1 MESNPFDALALARSM
16 ADWRRSERVSFE
28 HLLPLAEKV
37 LAEVDGVIDPELR
50 SSVTP
55 QSVLLRFIVRFI
67 NDDPLDFRGG
77 MTPEEFEEC
86 CETGRA

>member
-16 ADWRRSERVSFE
+16 ADWRRAEHFSFE
-28 HLLPLAEKV
+28 QMLPLAEKV

-55 QSVLLRFIVRFI
+55 QSVLLRLIVRFI

-77 MTPEEFEEC
+77 MTPEAFEES